1 MKETT
6 EQRLFRTG
14 QQAAT
19 TLPLAG
25 WMRRRFHF
33 YVPPGH
39 RTSAAVVM
47 AAAALST
54 TSTCYRAAAFVPTFL
69 AKNTYSNSR
78 LQVARQQLRCGIST
92 SISGCS
98 RKIIP
103 SKARDILD
111 CASLASPDVML
122 LGHAGERRPSKLM
135 MSTSSTA
142 TTDGA
147 AEALTAS
154 IKAQG
159 DEIRK

>member
-1 MKETT
+1 
-6 EQRLFRTG
+6 
-14 QQAAT
+14 
-19 TLPLAG
+19 
-25 WMRRRFHF
+25 MRRILHL
-33 YVPPGH
+33 YVPPGR
-39 RTSAAVVM
+39 RTSAAMVM

-54 TSTCYRAAAFVPTFL
+54 TPTCYRAAAFVPTFL

-92 SISGCS
+92 SISDCS
-98 RKIIP
+98 RRSAP
-103 SKARDILD
+103 SKARHLL
-111 CASLASPDVML
+111 SYASPASTDVMMV
-122 LGHAGERRPSKLM
+122 GRAGERRLSKLM